1 MRTIYLDCG
10 MGAAGDMLMA
20 ALLELCPEKKEEFL
34 GKMNGLGLP
43 GVKVEAE
50 PAVKCGITGTHMNV
64 TVFGEEE
71 ESEDVHDH
79 GQAHTHSHEACE
91 SIVADGL
98 HSHVH
103 SHDGHDHHHGDQC
116 AHSHEGHE
124 HHHEDQVAHSHEG
137 HTHHH
142 GDQCAYS
149 HEGHEHHHED
159 QAAHS
164 HEGHTH
170 HHEDHDAHSHDHH
183 HGDHVHSHEGH
194 GHSHHHHH
202 HSTMAGI
209 ASIIEG
215 LDIPAPV
222 KEDMKA
228 VYSLIA
234 EAEAHAHGMPV
245 DQIHFHEVGTMDA
258 VADIAGVC
266 LLFHELGADQIIA
279 SPVHVGSGHVHCAHG
294 ILPVPAPATA
304 HILQGIPVYSTQVQ
318 GELCT
323 PTGAALL
330 KHFVKEFREMPV
342 MTTSK
347 IGYGMGK
354 KDFERANCVR
364 AFLGDTAETGDEIA
378 ELSCNLDDMT
388 AEAIG
393 FAEEALFEAGAL
405 EVYTI
410 PVGMKK
416 SRPGILLTCMCRR
429 EDEEKMVELLFRHTT
444 TLGVREHISRRF
456 TLKRREE
463 TVETAYGP
471 VRKKIS
477 QGHGVTRA
485 KLEYEDLAAI
495 AKKTG
500 RPLEEIRKE
509 IEK

>member
-64 TVFGEEE
+64 TDFGEEE

-79 GQAHTHSHEACE
+79 GHAHTHSHEACE
-91 SIVADGL
+91 SIAADGL

-103 SHDGHDHHHGDQC
+103 SHD
-116 AHSHEGHE
+116 
-124 HHHEDQVAHSHEG
+124 
-137 HTHHH
+137 
-142 GDQCAYS
+142 
-149 HEGHEHHHED
+149 
-159 QAAHS
+159 
-164 HEGHTH
+164 
-170 HHEDHDAHSHDHH
+170 
-183 HGDHVHSHEGH
+183 GH

-209 ASIIEG
+209 ASIIDG

-228 VYSLIA
+228 VYALIA
-234 EAEAHAHGMPV
+234 EAESHAHGMPV

-495 AKKTG
+495 AKKAG

>member
-79 GQAHTHSHEACE
+79 GYAHTHSHEACE
-91 SIVADGL
+91 SIAADGL

-103 SHDGHDHHHGDQC
+103 SHD
-116 AHSHEGHE
+116 
-124 HHHEDQVAHSHEG
+124 
-137 HTHHH
+137 
-142 GDQCAYS
+142 
-149 HEGHEHHHED
+149 
-159 QAAHS
+159 
-164 HEGHTH
+164 
-170 HHEDHDAHSHDHH
+170 
-183 HGDHVHSHEGH
+183 GH

-209 ASIIEG
+209 ASIIDG

-228 VYSLIA
+228 VYALIA
-234 EAEAHAHGMPV
+234 EAESHAHGMPV

>member
-79 GQAHTHSHEACE
+79 GHAHTHSHEACE
-91 SIVADGL
+91 SIAADGL
-98 HSHVH
+98 RSHV
-103 SHDGHDHHHGDQC
+103 
-116 AHSHEGHE
+116 HSHEGHE
-124 HHHEDQVAHSHEG
+124 HHHGDQPAHSHDG
-137 HTHHH
+137 H
-142 GDQCAYS
+142 D
-149 HEGHEHHHED
+149 
-159 QAAHS
+159 
-164 HEGHTH
+164 H

-183 HGDHVHSHEGH
+183 HGDHVHSHDGH
-194 GHSHHHHH
+194 DHSHHHHH

-209 ASIIEG
+209 ASIIDG

-228 VYSLIA
+228 VYALIA
-234 EAEAHAHGMPV
+234 EAESHAHGMPV

-463 TVETAYGP
+463 TVETAYGS

>member
-79 GQAHTHSHEACE
+79 GHAHTHSHEACE
-91 SIVADGL
+91 FIATDGL
-98 HSHVH
+98 HSHAH
-103 SHDGHDHHHGDQC
+103 SHDGHD
-116 AHSHEGHE
+116 
-124 HHHEDQVAHSHEG
+124 
-137 HTHHH
+137 
-142 GDQCAYS
+142 
-149 HEGHEHHHED
+149 
-159 QAAHS
+159 
-164 HEGHTH
+164 
-170 HHEDHDAHSHDHH
+170 
-183 HGDHVHSHEGH
+183 
-194 GHSHHHHH
+194 HSHHHHH

-209 ASIIEG
+209 ASIIDG
-215 LDIPAPV
+215 LDIPDPV

-228 VYSLIA
+228 VYALIA
-234 EAEAHAHGMPV
+234 EAESHAHGVPV

-388 AEAIG
+388 AEAVG

-405 EVYTI
+405 EVYTV

-416 SRPGILLTCMCRR
+416 SRPGVLLTCMCRR

-477 QGHGVTRA
+477 QGHGVARA

>member
-79 GQAHTHSHEACE
+79 GHAHTHSHEACE
-91 SIVADGL
+91 SIAADGL

-103 SHDGHDHHHGDQC
+103 SHD
-116 AHSHEGHE
+116 
-124 HHHEDQVAHSHEG
+124 
-137 HTHHH
+137 
-142 GDQCAYS
+142 
-149 HEGHEHHHED
+149 
-159 QAAHS
+159 
-164 HEGHTH
+164 
-170 HHEDHDAHSHDHH
+170 
-183 HGDHVHSHEGH
+183 GH

-209 ASIIEG
+209 ASIIDG

-228 VYSLIA
+228 VYALIA
-234 EAEAHAHGMPV
+234 EAESHAHGMPV

-477 QGHGVTRA
+477 QGHGVART

>member
-79 GQAHTHSHEACE
+79 EHVHTHSHEACE
-91 SIVADGL
+91 SAAADGL
-98 HSHVH
+98 HSHAH
-103 SHDGHDHHHGDQC
+103 SHDGHD
-116 AHSHEGHE
+116 
-124 HHHEDQVAHSHEG
+124 
-137 HTHHH
+137 
-142 GDQCAYS
+142 
-149 HEGHEHHHED
+149 
-159 QAAHS
+159 
-164 HEGHTH
+164 H

-183 HGDHVHSHEGH
+183 HGEHVHSHEGH

-209 ASIIEG
+209 ASIIDG
-215 LDIPAPV
+215 LDIPDPV

-228 VYSLIA
+228 VYALIA
-234 EAEAHAHGMPV
+234 EAESHAHGMPV

-388 AEAIG
+388 AEAVG

-405 EVYTI
+405 EVYTV

-416 SRPGILLTCMCRR
+416 SRPGVLLTCMCRR
-429 EDEEKMVELLFRHTT
+429 EDEEKMVELLFWHTT

-477 QGHGVTRA
+477 QGHGVARA

>member
-20 ALLELCPEKKEEFL
+20 ALLELCPEKQEEFL

-79 GQAHTHSHEACE
+79 GHAHTHSHEACE
-91 SIVADGL
+91 SAAADGL
-98 HSHVH
+98 HSHDHHHGEHVH
-103 SHDGHDHHHGDQC
+103 SHDGHD
-116 AHSHEGHE
+116 
-124 HHHEDQVAHSHEG
+124 
-137 HTHHH
+137 
-142 GDQCAYS
+142 
-149 HEGHEHHHED
+149 
-159 QAAHS
+159 
-164 HEGHTH
+164 
-170 HHEDHDAHSHDHH
+170 
-183 HGDHVHSHEGH
+183 
-194 GHSHHHHH
+194 HSHHHHH

-209 ASIIEG
+209 ASIIDG
-215 LDIPAPV
+215 LDIPDPV

-228 VYSLIA
+228 VYALIA
-234 EAEAHAHGMPV
+234 EAESHAHGMPV

-304 HILQGIPVYSTQVQ
+304 HILQGIPAYSTQVQ

-388 AEAIG
+388 AEAVG

-405 EVYTI
+405 EVYTV

-416 SRPGILLTCMCRR
+416 SRPGVLLTCMCRR

-477 QGHGVTRA
+477 QGHGVTRT

>member
-79 GQAHTHSHEACE
+79 GHAHTHSHEACE
-91 SIVADGL
+91 SIAADGL

-103 SHDGHDHHHGDQC
+103 SHD
-116 AHSHEGHE
+116 
-124 HHHEDQVAHSHEG
+124 
-137 HTHHH
+137 
-142 GDQCAYS
+142 
-149 HEGHEHHHED
+149 
-159 QAAHS
+159 
-164 HEGHTH
+164 
-170 HHEDHDAHSHDHH
+170 
-183 HGDHVHSHEGH
+183 GH

-209 ASIIEG
+209 ASIIDG

-228 VYSLIA
+228 VYALIA
-234 EAEAHAHGMPV
+234 EAESHAHGMPV

-388 AEAIG
+388 AEAVG

-477 QGHGVTRA
+477 QGHGVART

>member
-43 GVKVEAE
+43 DVKVEAE

-71 ESEDVHDH
+71 ESEDVHEH
-79 GQAHTHSHEACE
+79 GHSHTHSHEACE
-91 SIVADGL
+91 PIAADGL

-103 SHDGHDHHHGDQC
+103 SHEGHEHHHEDQS

-124 HHHEDQVAHSHEG
+124 HHHEDQS
-137 HTHHH
+137 
-142 GDQCAYS
+142 
-149 HEGHEHHHED
+149 
-159 QAAHS
+159 AHS

-170 HHEDHDAHSHDHH
+170 HHEDHDAHSHAHH
-183 HGDHVHSHEGH
+183 HGDHVHSHDGH

-228 VYSLIA
+228 VYALIA

>member
-20 ALLELCPEKKEEFL
+20 ALLELCPEKQEEFL

-79 GQAHTHSHEACE
+79 GHTHSHEACE
-91 SIVADGL
+91 SAAADGL
-98 HSHVH
+98 HSHAH
-103 SHDGHDHHHGDQC
+103 SHDGHG
-116 AHSHEGHE
+116 
-124 HHHEDQVAHSHEG
+124 
-137 HTHHH
+137 
-142 GDQCAYS
+142 Y
-149 HEGHEHHHED
+149 
-159 QAAHS
+159 
-164 HEGHTH
+164 
-170 HHEDHDAHSHDHH
+170 
-183 HGDHVHSHEGH
+183 
-194 GHSHHHHH
+194 SHHHHH

-209 ASIIEG
+209 ASIIDG

-228 VYSLIA
+228 VYALIA
-234 EAEAHAHGMPV
+234 EAESHAHGMPV

-279 SPVHVGSGHVHCAHG
+279 SPVHVGSGYVHCAHG

-477 QGHGVTRA
+477 QGHGVARA